1 MATDSFEWPAW
12 PMLTSR
18 WVDGRLSVDGYP
30 RFYWEGAERYQRR
43 VAYEYTMLHGTKLR
57 DGWLLRKYHEGMPID
72 QLADNFGLSVGTTKF
87 ILRKHRVRLGKPQK
101 QPDPVRDLQIYK
113 RYRAGEKPGSIGASF
128 SISATRAYQIFCR
141 VDRKV
146 QGAIW
151 RATRKPPPSRI
162 VAPPSDIIDTWL
174 VSETWT
180 PEMQAMEFERHRG
193 IDIT

>member
-1 MATDSFEWPAW
+1 METDLVDWPVWPA
-12 PMLTSR
+12 LTGK
-18 WVDGRLSVDGYP
+18 WVNGRLILDGYP
-30 RFYWEGAERYQRR
+30 RHSWEGAERYQKR
-43 VAYEYTMLHGTKLR
+43 VAYEYTMQHGTQVR
-57 DGWLLRKYHEGMPID
+57 DMWLAKKHQEGMEIEL
-72 QLADNFGLSVGTTKF
+72 LADNFGISVGTAKF
-87 ILRKHRVRLGKPQK
+87 ILRKYRLKLGNPPKL
-101 QPDPVRDLQIYK
+101 PDPVRDAEIY
-113 RYRAGEKPGSIGASF
+113 RRRCAGEKFISIGAFFGITGHRVS
-128 SISATRAYQIFCR
+128 QIFR
-141 VDRKV
+141 KIDRRV